1 MTAPG
6 PSLPLDALEDVAERI
21 ARHDPDALEGL
32 DRLEPASGMAAA
44 WVDGALWMARHVH
57 GSAGRAELGWRLQQL
72 RHQVDTSQ
80 PLPDRVAA
88 LLAEMCPAKIRYS
101 SMSIPYHI
109 GAGYLGGFLPLIAC
123 YIVAM
128 TGNAYSGLWY
138 TWGVVA
144 FGLLVAW
151 WGLPNGPPKD
161 FEDAHA

>member
-1 MTAPG
+1 MFP
-6 PSLPLDALEDVAERI
+6 
-21 ARHDPDALEGL
+21 AR
-32 DRLEPASGMAAA
+32 
-44 WVDGALWMARHVH
+44 
-57 GSAGRAELGWRLQQL
+57 
-72 RHQVDTSQ
+72 
-80 PLPDRVAA
+80 
-88 LLAEMCPAKIRYS
+88 IRYS

-109 GAGYLGGFLPLIAC
+109 GAGYLGGFLPLIAS

>member
-88 LLAEMCPAKIRYS
+88 LLADGQPWSPSALAAALDSDKWQVSRAVARLCRQGRAEPAAPDPTDRRVRRYRAAA
-101 SMSIPYHI
+101 P
-109 GAGYLGGFLPLIAC
+109 ARPA
-123 YIVAM
+123 
-128 TGNAYSGLWY
+128 
-138 TWGVVA
+138 
-144 FGLLVAW
+144 
-151 WGLPNGPPKD
+151 P
-161 FEDAHA
+161 